1 MGVWNNYVSQ
11 VPVIQQGLKHIT
23 IVPCIV
29 GSQHRDEGCS
39 GFLQVVAHIVV
50 SMQFA
55 LAPDNLGKYQI
66 VWAT

>member
-1 MGVWNNYVSQ
+1 MGQ
-11 VPVIQQGLKHIT
+11 VPVVPQGLKHIA

-50 SMQFA
+50 NMQIP
-55 LAPDNLGKYQI
+55 LAPDNLGKYQS
-66 VWAT
+66 